1 MKEKSSPFK
10 ILQSKDFL
18 KDVKKVLKS
27 GDKSVLSDIQ
37 KTIDELKIDPY
48 TKRPKMDI
56 KLISTKNE
64 SIYRVRLGKY
74 RLVYEINKQS
84 RTVFI
89 TMFFS
94 RGKGYRKNR

>member
-1 MKEKSSPFK
+1 MNRKSTPFK

-27 GDKSVLSDIQ
+27 GDRSVLYNIQ
-37 KTIDELKIDPY
+37 RTIDELKIDPY
-48 TKRPKMDI
+48 TKRPNMDI
-56 KLISTKNE
+56 KLISKKNE

-74 RLVYEINKQS
+74 RLVYEIDNQS
-84 RTVFI
+84 CTVFI

-94 RGKGYRKNR
+94 RGKGYQKN